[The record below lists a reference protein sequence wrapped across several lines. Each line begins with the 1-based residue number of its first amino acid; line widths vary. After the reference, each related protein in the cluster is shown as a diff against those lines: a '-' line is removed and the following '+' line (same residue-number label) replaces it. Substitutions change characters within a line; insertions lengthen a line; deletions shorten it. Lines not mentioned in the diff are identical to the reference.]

1 MNYVKIHTGSVIPS
15 IESNC
20 MYSGFHSS
28 VYQSCNQLPQYIVY
42 GNRNMFRFWQM
53 KLYIGGRIKRVGV
66 VLIQFI
72 SCWNVLIR
80 IFIIFKNNGVRL
92 NHPGYVQFSAAL
104 LVVFA
109 LMFTAIAID
118 PLRNRNLI
126 PYGILLKVSYAG
138 IVFYYWATTGVPAM
152 WKPFAIIDLAFMLG
166 FVWSFM
172 LIPSLREAEA
182 TG

>member
-1 MNYVKIHTGSVIPS
+1 MNKKSILSV
-15 IESNC
+15 
-20 MYSGFHSS
+20 FF
-28 VYQSCNQLPQYIVY
+28 YIAAAY
-42 GNRNMFRFWQM
+42 DG
-53 KLYIGGRIKRVGV
+53 LLGA
-66 VLIQFI
+66 
-72 SCWNVLIR
+72 
-80 IFIIFKNNGVRL
+80 IFLLSPNYLFTVFEVTPP